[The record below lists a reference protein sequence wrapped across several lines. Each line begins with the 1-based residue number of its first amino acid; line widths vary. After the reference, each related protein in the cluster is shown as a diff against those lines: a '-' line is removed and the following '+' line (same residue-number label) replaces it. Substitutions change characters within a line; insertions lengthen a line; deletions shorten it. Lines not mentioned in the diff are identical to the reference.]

1 MATDSPTPGTTDKGM
16 QGGRPTGT
24 RETVQARRALP
35 LGALTSSRHLRRLE
49 PVLREG
55 RHISWRTKVSVVSA
69 LQQESQGLAI
79 LTAHGVSSAESRSK
93 RVTLDPF
100 AIAFDDNGW
109 RGQFLRQ
116 GLESQGIYPSIS
128 FDRTRR
134 PCIQSSTGIRCIVL
148 RGNVTILSEKLA
160 ELRFVRR
167 SNAEAS
173 SLEACQR
180 RWERSSPQSR
190 EARPA
195 ESEELAS
202 DLRGGGV
209 EGSVCSSEGCSAEES
224 RHHAIGEGSA
234 PQAPRAPAA
243 ASQAQPHPLKRR
255 QLGVLRYLLGLRPS
269 FHFRLRSLWLWCL
282 CGAVTPEPES
292 PASHGTHQ
300 LHVSL

>member
-1 MATDSPTPGTTDKGM
+1 M
-16 QGGRPTGT
+16 
-24 RETVQARRALP
+24 
-35 LGALTSSRHLRRLE
+35 
-49 PVLREG
+49 
-55 RHISWRTKVSVVSA
+55 SVVSA

-173 SLEACQR
+173 SLEARQR

-190 EARPA
+190 EARQVEP
-195 ESEELAS
+195 EELAS

-209 EGSVCSSEGCSAEES
+209 EGSRG
-224 RHHAIGEGSA
+224 
-234 PQAPRAPAA
+234 
-243 ASQAQPHPLKRR
+243 L
-255 QLGVLRYLLGLRPS
+255 LLGGKL
-269 FHFRLRSLWLWCL
+269 
-282 CGAVTPEPES
+282 G
-292 PASHGTHQ
+292 
-300 LHVSL
+300 

>member
-224 RHHAIGEGSA
+224 RHHAIGEGNWESCDIF
-234 PQAPRAPAA
+234 
-243 ASQAQPHPLKRR
+243 
-255 QLGVLRYLLGLRPS
+255 LGFGLAFTSGLGLR
-269 FHFRLRSLWLWCL
+269 FHVCVIQQPMSSLSDCTIA
-282 CGAVTPEPES
+282 AVADSTLINWP
-292 PASHGTHQ
+292 PATNCIII
-300 LHVSL
+300 L